1 MSTDTPP
8 KNWKDAIPSVTWG
21 AIVFTCFFVFIEKL
35 VEQNYGQALF
45 ALIVG
50 LGIVAVALHSKT
62 WLEKTNPTVALFIAA
77 LIVVALVISPLI
89 EQGRWP
95 FSHTSDPDPGM
106 GAEAGASIQAQVK
119 DKTQEIQDLS
129 ERLKHFSTS
138 ASADDIAK
146 ATAAIRSERD
156 AALSKLTNAT
166 KELNDLRQQ
175 NETLKQLP
183 AQQSAEKVARYIKLK
198 ELLKTAE
205 EARSKLLTFD
215 IHSAMKAWPTNRESQ
230 NQNRYYREAL
240 RPMLNSDQALKD
252 ASNNAFGKTLDL
264 DKSPPEVVNLLFK
277 APGEED
283 FQDPAVRTEYRRLYF
298 TNENYKKEADNLVS
312 KLRLDFAS
320 ISEAIANTPAGDSA
334 MKD

>member
-1 MSTDTPP
+1 
-8 KNWKDAIPSVTWG
+8 
-21 AIVFTCFFVFIEKL
+21 
-35 VEQNYGQALF
+35 
-45 ALIVG
+45 
-50 LGIVAVALHSKT
+50 
-62 WLEKTNPTVALFIAA
+62 
-77 LIVVALVISPLI
+77 
-89 EQGRWP
+89 
-95 FSHTSDPDPGM
+95 
-106 GAEAGASIQAQVK
+106 
-119 DKTQEIQDLS
+119 LS
-129 ERLKHFSTS
+129 AS

-146 ATAAIRSERD
+146 ATAPIRSERD
-156 AALSKLTNAT
+156 AALSNLEIAT
-166 KELNDLRQQ
+166 KQRDDLKKQYDALQQ
-175 NETLKQLP
+175 AP

-252 ASNNAFGKTLDL
+252 VSNNAFGKTLDL